1 MDKPIHIENIF
12 PTPVGFSKYDKD
24 ISKELEFIK
33 NLEFKTSIPTNN
45 QPSKNNYLGEC
56 KELSNLMKFFTESA
70 NAFAKQIYNINEPL
84 YITQCWANKLIKGAV
99 VGEHSH
105 QNSIISGV
113 FYLQLN
119 LGHPM
124 LQLKRIITD
133 TILPSMSS
141 IGGEGLFN
149 VCGDSVMFPMKVG
162 ELIMAQG
169 SLRHCTFENRSAEP
183 RMSIAFNTF
192 SKVLGS
198 KDTLTHLDVTKLK

>member
-1 MDKPIHIENIF
+1 MFDGKSILVTGGTGSF
-12 PTPVGFSKYDKD
+12 GKK
-24 ISKELEFIK
+24 FIK

-119 LGHPM
+119 LV
-124 LQLKRIITD
+124 LLKKY
-133 TILPSMSS
+133 
-141 IGGEGLFN
+141 
-149 VCGDSVMFPMKVG
+149 C
-162 ELIMAQG
+162 QY
-169 SLRHCTFENRSAEP
+169 
-183 RMSIAFNTF
+183 
-192 SKVLGS
+192 
-198 KDTLTHLDVTKLK
+198 